1 MKNLSL
7 ILNGILLVAVGVL
20 YYLHFSSSAGTNSS
34 AGGDVAPGEL
44 KMAFIN
50 SDSVLKHYD
59 YFAVIR
65 ERLETKGTKLDQDL
79 RVRAQS
85 LQKDIAAYQQN
96 ANNLTMGQAKAV
108 EEDLGKK
115 QQNLQLYE
123 QSLSQELANDQA
135 KMNSELYMKV
145 TDYLKQYGSE
155 KGIQVVF
162 KYDPSSDLLFGGA
175 ALDITN
181 DVIKG
186 LNESYKAELA
196 QPTKKDST
204 SSLPKK

>member
-20 YYLHFSSSAGTNSS
+20 YYLHFSSGHTASS
-34 AGGDVAPGEL
+34 TSSEGLATGDL

-59 YFAVIR
+59 YFEVIR
-65 ERLETKGTKLDQDL
+65 EKLETKGAKLDQDL

-96 ANNLTMGQAKAV
+96 ATNITQGQARAV

-115 QQNLQLYE
+115 QQNLQLYQ
-123 QSLSQELANDQA
+123 QSLSQELSNDEA
-135 KMNSELYMKV
+135 KMNAELYAKV
-145 TDYLKQYGSE
+145 TDYLKKYGNE
-155 KGIQVVF
+155 KGIQIVF
-162 KYDPSSDLLFGGA
+162 KYDPSSDLLYGGD
-175 ALDITN
+175 ALNITD

-186 LNESYKAELA
+186 LNEAYKIELT
-196 QPTKKDST
+196 QPKKDST
-204 SSLPKK
+204 AAPKK